1 MKRALSLVLL
11 WCSALFCDSNASG
24 QASRAIIVFDASG
37 SMYGEVAGGV
47 KIDIAKKVVA
57 DIVGSIDQG
66 LELGLMAYGH
76 RTKGDCEDIE
86 LLVPPQKGSS
96 AAITKAVTALN
107 PKGKTPLTAAVIQAA
122 QYLKFEEA
130 RASVIL
136 VSDGVETCSKDPCQ
150 AAEELERLGIDFTCH
165 VIGFDLKQGESS
177 GLECLAKKTGGMYL
191 AAKDASSLK
200 ASLETA
206 MKQVVKPATTLVIEP
221 RKSSGGELIT
231 GVSFEVFGDGTN
243 KKALL
248 AGTGGR
254 WSSELPKAGKYT
266 ISAKLDGKVI
276 EVTAEVKEGETVTK
290 EVVFAETGLKAIAY
304 DREGGTPF
312 EKDVSWELHTPSDAA
327 GNRTQVAF
335 SYEAKPFLKVAPG
348 TYRLTAVRGNA
359 TGSVDVSVK
368 DGSPLEVKVIL
379 GSGNLKLSAIS
390 AEGQP
395 PIAKDLAWDLFGP
408 IDAEGQ
414 RKKLAY
420 SYEATPT
427 LTLPS
432 GPCLVTVVFGN
443 AKGQIE
449 VEVKAGE
456 TRDVVVMLGSGKL
469 KLSVL
474 MEEGG
479 PPVVKDVAWDVL
491 GEADAEGN
499 RPKAGYSYEAQPT
512 LSMPAG
518 KFRVEVAVGNA
529 KGSAEV
535 EVKAGATTEKVIVLG
550 AGRIKLSALA
560 VEGSTPITKDLG
572 WDVFGAA
579 DAEGNQAKVAF
590 SYDDQPTFSLPAG
603 KYTTELRWD
612 KAIVRKEI
620 EVLAG
625 KLTESALVLNA
636 GTLDLSA
643 VMGEGSNPA
652 PDGLT
657 WDFMSALDAEGERK
671 KVGFSYDAKP
681 KVRLLAGKYLIS
693 VVRGGVTVQSEVEV
707 QAGKLTNVVVNLNA
721 GTLRLNSNSEGSWE
735 LHGPTDAEGNRK
747 RLFVSYD
754 KQVKVAAPAGKVLI
768 VRSNGDK
775 KAEQEIEVKANTLT
789 DINLDAK

>member
-1 MKRALSLVLL
+1 MKH
-11 WCSALFCDSNASG
+11 ALFFFLLSGLALICGTTANG

-37 SMYGEVAGGV
+37 SMYGEVPGGV
-47 KIDIAKKVVA
+47 KIDIAKKVVT
-57 DIVGSIDQG
+57 DIVGSIDPG
-66 LELGLMAYGH
+66 LELGLIAYGH

-86 LLVPPQKGSS
+86 LLVPPQKGSA
-96 AAITKAVTALN
+96 AAITQAVKALN

-122 QYLKFEEA
+122 QFLKFEEA

-165 VIGFDLKQGESS
+165 VIGFDLKRGESS
-177 GLECLAKKTGGMYL
+177 GLECLAQKTGGMYL
-191 AAKDASSLK
+191 AAKDAGSLK

-206 MKQVVKPATTLVIEP
+206 MKQVVKPATTLVVEP
-221 RKSSGGELIT
+221 KKSSGGDIIT
-231 GVSFEVFGDGTN
+231 GVNFVVFSEGGGE
-243 KKALL
+243 KALL
-248 AGTGGR
+248 TGSGGR

-266 ISAKLDGKVI
+266 ISAKRDGKTV
-276 EVTAEVKEGETVTK
+276 EVNAEVKEGETITK
-290 EVVFAETGLKAIAY
+290 EVVFAETGLKAVAY
-304 DREGGTPF
+304 DREGGTAF
-312 EKDVSWELHTPSDAA
+312 EKDVSWELHSPTDAA

-335 SYEAKPFLKVAPG
+335 SYEAKPFLKVEPG
-348 TYRLTAVRGNA
+348 VYRLTAIRGNA
-359 TGSVDVSVK
+359 TANLNVTIKEGT
-368 DGSPLEVKVIL
+368 PQEVRVIL

-395 PIAKDLAWDLFGP
+395 PIAKDLAWDLFSP
-408 IDAEGQ
+408 ADAEGQ

-420 SYEATPT
+420 SYVPTPT

-479 PPVVKDVAWDVL
+479 PPVAKDVAWDVF

-499 RPKAGYSYEAQPT
+499 RSKAGYSYEAQPT

-518 KFRVEVAVGNA
+518 KFRVEVAAGNA
-529 KGSAEV
+529 KGTAEV

-560 VEGSTPITKDLG
+560 VEGSPPITRDLA
-572 WDVFGAA
+572 WDLFAA
-579 DAEGNQAKVAF
+579 PDAEGNRAKVAF
-590 SYDDQPTFSLPAG
+590 SYHDQPTFSLPSG
-603 KYTTELRWD
+603 KYIAELRWD
-612 KAIVRKEI
+612 KAVTRKEV

-625 KLTESALVLNA
+625 KMTESALVLNA

-643 VMGEGSNPA
+643 VMAPGADPA
-652 PDGLT
+652 PDGVK
-657 WDFMSALDAEGERK
+657 WDFLSAPDAEGERK

-681 KVRLLAGKYLIS
+681 KVRLTKGKYQIIA
-693 VVRGGVTVQSEVEV
+693 VRGGVTVKSEVEV
-707 QAGKLTNVVVNLNA
+707 AAGKLTSLAVNLNA
-721 GTLRLNSNSEGSWE
+721 GTLRLTSSSNGRWE
-735 LHGPTDAEGNRK
+735 LFDPTVTEGK
-747 RLFVSYD
+747 QKPLFVSYD
-754 KQVKVAAPAGKVLI
+754 NQVKVAAPAGKVVI
-768 VRSNGDK
+768 VRSSGNK
-775 KAEQEIEVKANTLT
+775 KSEQEVEVKANTLLE
-789 DINLDAK
+789 IALDPK